1 MVPEYDI
8 IVIGGGHAGAEAA
21 WAASRLGAS
30 TALITLDPN
39 RVGQMSC
46 NPAIGV
52 LAKGQMVREIDALG
66 GLMGLA
72 IDATGIQF
80 RMLNR
85 SKGPAVWGPRA
96 QADKYKYAVEV
107 QRLLGTCENLDIVP
121 GEVAE
126 IEVDESK
133 IEDGGS
139 RIEDGAEDPSLRPS
153 VLDRRSSISGIRLA
167 DGTRLR
173 CRAAIVTTGTFL
185 RALMHTGETKTEGG
199 RVGEAAARGLSGC
212 LAKLGLELGRLKTG
226 TPPRLHRR
234 SIDFSAF
241 ELQPGD
247 DEPAPFSY
255 RNEFRGVKIENG
267 RSRMECCDP
276 RSSILHSPW
285 RPPLPQVHCY
295 LSATN
300 EKIHEIIRAN
310 LHRAPMYSGQIQS
323 TGPRYCPSIE
333 DKVVRFADKTSHHIF
348 LEPEGLDTDEIYANG
363 ISTSLP
369 ADVQEQIVRLI
380 PGLEH
385 VQILRH
391 GYAVEYDMVWPTQIR
406 STLETKKVAGLF
418 LAGQING
425 TSGYEEAAAQG
436 TMAGINAVRYV
447 KTGTADFVLRRDQ
460 AYIGVLIDDLVTKP
474 PIEPYRMFTSRAE
487 HRLHLRSDNADDRLT
502 PVGCEIGLVDE
513 DRWNEFVSRR
523 DAIAN
528 GLEMLSQQR
537 VNDVSAIDYLRRSEV
552 TWKKLLELIPA
563 AAPITPDI
571 GRQIEIRVK
580 YAGYIARQD
589 RAIERF
595 SKMEA
600 KLIPPSMDYTTVSG
614 LRNEARQKLTKF
626 TPRSLGQALR
636 ISGITPADV
645 TLLAVHLDRHNAL
658 PC

>member
-1 MVPEYDI
+1 VKSGYDV

-21 WAASRLGAS
+21 WAVSRLGAS
-30 TALITLDPN
+30 TALITLDPA

-46 NPAIGV
+46 NPAIGG
-52 LAKGQMVREIDALG
+52 LAKGQMVREVDALG

-72 IDATGIQF
+72 TDATGIQF

-107 QRLLGTCENLDIVP
+107 QRLLGTCANLDIVA

-126 IEVDESK
+126 ICSTGVSPVERVT
-133 IEDGGS
+133 
-139 RIEDGAEDPSLRPS
+139 
-153 VLDRRSSISGIRLA
+153 GIMLA
-167 DGTRLR
+167 DGSHLR

-185 RALMHTGETKTEGG
+185 RALMHTGENKTEGG

-212 LAKLGLELGRLKTG
+212 LTRLGLELGRLKTG
-226 TPPRLHRR
+226 TPPRLDRN

-255 RNEFRGVKIENG
+255 RNEYCRNAATSGRGLLSWQETKDRG
-267 RSRMECCDP
+267 HGSRLY
-276 RSSILHSPW
+276 SW
-285 RPPLPQVHCY
+285 APPLPQVPCY

-333 DKVVRFADKTSHHIF
+333 DKVVRFAEKTSHHIF

-369 ADVQEQIVRLI
+369 AEVQEQIVRLI
-380 PGLEH
+380 PGLEN
-385 VQILRH
+385 VKILRH

-406 STLETKKVAGLF
+406 STLETKKIAGLF

-436 TMAGINAVRYV
+436 LMAGINAVRYV
-447 KTGTADFVLRRDQ
+447 TTGAADFVLRRDQ

-474 PIEPYRMFTSRAE
+474 PTEPYRMFTSRAE
-487 HRLHLRSDNADDRLT
+487 HRLHLRSDNADERLT
-502 PVGCEIGLVDE
+502 PAGREVGLVDD
-513 DRWNEFVSRR
+513 DRWNEFESRR
-523 DAIAN
+523 DAIVA
-528 GLEMLSQQR
+528 GLDFLQLQR
-537 VNDVSAIDYLRRSEV
+537 IGDGTAVDYLRRSEID
-552 TWKKLLELIPA
+552 WPKLIAAIPA
-563 AAPITPDI
+563 AATIEMNI
-571 GRQIEIRVK
+571 GRQIEIRAK

-595 SKMEA
+595 ARMET
-600 KLIPPSMDYTTVSG
+600 KLIPASMDYSTVSG
-614 LRNEARQKLTKF
+614 LRNEARQKLMKF

-645 TLLAVHLDRHNAL
+645 SLLAVHLDRRSG
-658 PC
+658 